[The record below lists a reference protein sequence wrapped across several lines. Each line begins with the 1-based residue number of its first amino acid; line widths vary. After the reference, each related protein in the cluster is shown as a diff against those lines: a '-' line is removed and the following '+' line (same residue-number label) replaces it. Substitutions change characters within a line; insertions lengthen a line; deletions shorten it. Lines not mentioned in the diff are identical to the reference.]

1 MEIFMA
7 DLQTKK
13 YRYERK
19 YIIDRIYGYKLLSEL
34 HKKNFKKRY
43 NDRHVNNIYL
53 DNSNFNSISENFDG
67 LSNRKKT
74 RIRWYGEKF
83 VKNDKFLEFKIKNEF
98 LNTKKIY
105 YLSNSKLNSLLEINN
120 FFTSQL
126 NFARHGNNN
135 AFKQIT
141 GLEPK
146 LFNCYLRSYFTNMDE
161 DIRITIDK
169 NIFYYS
175 PVTKMSHRESKLV
188 IEVKYEKEMRFINN
202 FNYLNYTR
210 YSKYVKG
217 CVQTSYFSP
226 NY

>member
-1 MEIFMA
+1 ME

-13 YRYERK
+13 YRFERK
-19 YIIDRIYGYKLLSEL
+19 YTIDRIYGYKFISEL
-34 HKKNFKKRY
+34 YKKNFKRRY
-43 NDRHVNNIYL
+43 NDRYVNNIYL

-83 VKNDKFLEFKIKNEF
+83 VKSDKYLEFKIKNEF

-105 YLSNSKLNSLLEINN
+105 NLSNSKLNSLSNINN
-120 FFTSQL
+120 FITSQL
-126 NFARHGNNN
+126 NFARHGNNYN
-135 AFKQIT
+135 IHKQIA

-146 LFNCYLRSYFTNMDE
+146 LFNCYTRSYFTNMNDE
-161 DIRITIDK
+161 IRITIDK

-175 PVTKMSHRESKLV
+175 PVTKMSHKESKLV
-188 IEVKYEKEMRFINN
+188 IEVKYDKEIRFTNN

-217 CVQTSYFSP
+217 CVQTSYFSAI
-226 NY
+226 Y